1 MAIRIILLPL
11 IIITPISCV
20 FDIRKNLFEKKTVSM
35 QMKIINKDSIIVKI
49 PDPMPPSK
57 EATSDIPPCDI
68 AEASRNDSLP

>member
-1 MAIRIILLPL
+1 
-11 IIITPISCV
+11 
-20 FDIRKNLFEKKTVSM
+20 M

-49 PDPMPPSK
+49 PDPMPQSK